1 MEILMKKNAKR
12 RGTWLLPMMALMLL
26 SGCGNGSKT
35 ENDGSSVPGDQRDSA
50 ESAPPPGQA
59 EDGPSVAEMARRDLA
74 ERLGQ
79 PIEDV
84 QILEARTVYWRS
96 AALGCPDPEQSY
108 AQVVTQGWFIRLAM
122 GRSEYRYH
130 ASETGEPFTC
140 NPRWVEPPLEAQNE

>member
-1 MEILMKKNAKR
+1 MKKCAKQ
-12 RGTWLLPMMALMLL
+12 RGTWLIPLMTLMLL
-26 SGCGNGSKT
+26 WGCGNDSETGNDGSAVPGDHGDSAERAPAPDQT
-35 ENDGSSVPGDQRDSA
+35 RDGSSVA
-50 ESAPPPGQA
+50 EA
-59 EDGPSVAEMARRDLA
+59 ARRDLA

-79 PIEDV
+79 STEDV
-84 QILEARTVYWRS
+84 QILEARSVYWRS

-108 AQVVTQGWFIRLAM
+108 AQVVTKGWFIRLAV